1 MIYVPGSSS
10 VAYVSYLL
18 TVIHSLYNCAALT
31 TVLFC
36 LVIMYGTNNSSMWLS
51 FSELVMKALE
61 KKKIR
66 TSTKT
71 NNDLLCLGIVPDI
84 SQAPAQGA
92 KIHRQGLYQD
102 KKNKAVVMAVYQVSC
117 TVYAPYI
124 ADHPNVAFVDEEY
137 GEDKVDGKFVS
148 NGCKDGSRQI
158 EFKLNLKDQYEPLN
172 DYHHVGTLDV
182 FPYRDTPDTTNRND
196 CLISSDTMDVEFDQY
211 LINPLA
217 SKPEKSSR
225 NIYSHKKQRL

>member
-1 MIYVPGSSS
+1 MIYAPGSSS
-10 VAYVSYLL
+10 FASYVSYLL

-31 TVLFC
+31 SVLFY
-36 LVIMYGTNNSSMWLS
+36 LVNMYGTNNKGMWVS

-102 KKNKAVVMAVYQVSC
+102 KNKAVVMAVYQVSC

-124 ADHPNVAFVDEEY
+124 SDHPSVAFVDEEY
-137 GEDKVDGKFVS
+137 GGDRVDGKFVA
-148 NGCKDGSRQI
+148 NGTKDGARQI

-172 DYHHVGTLDV
+172 DYHHVGSLDV
-182 FPYRDTPDTTNRND
+182 VPYRPNGYFDVDMTGPTPMPME
-196 CLISSDTMDVEFDQY
+196 LAESPGLDQFS
-211 LINPLA
+211 LRPRR
-217 SKPEKSSR
+217 SCR

>member
-31 TVLFC
+31 SVLFY
-36 LVIMYGTNNSSMWLS
+36 LVNMYSTNNKGMWVS

-71 NNDLLCLGIVPDI
+71 NNDLCLGIVPDI

-102 KKNKAVVMAVYQVSC
+102 KNKAVVMAVYQVSC

-124 ADHPNVAFVDEEY
+124 SDHPSVAFVDEEY
-137 GEDKVDGKFVS
+137 GEDRVDGKFVA
-148 NGCKDGSRQI
+148 NGTKDGARQI

-172 DYHHVGTLDV
+172 DYHHVGSLDV
-182 FPYRDTPDTTNRND
+182 VPYRDTPDTTNRND
-196 CLISSDTMDVEFDQY
+196 CLFSIDTKDVEVDQY

-217 SKPEKSSR
+217 SKPEKSCR

>member
-1 MIYVPGSSS
+1 MIYAPGSSS
-10 VAYVSYLL
+10 FASYVSYLL

-31 TVLFC
+31 SVLFY
-36 LVIMYGTNNSSMWLS
+36 LVNMYGTNNKGMWVS

-71 NNDLLCLGIVPDI
+71 NNDLLSLGIVPDI

-102 KKNKAVVMAVYQVSC
+102 KNKAVVMAVYQVSC

-124 ADHPNVAFVDEEY
+124 SDHPSVAFVDEEY
-137 GEDKVDGKFVS
+137 GGDRVDGKFVA
-148 NGCKDGSRQI
+148 NGTKDGARQI

-172 DYHHVGTLDV
+172 DYHHVGSLDV
-182 FPYRDTPDTTNRND
+182 VPYRDTPDTTNRND
-196 CLISSDTMDVEFDQY
+196 CLFSIDTKDVEVDQY

-217 SKPEKSSR
+217 SKPEKSCR

>member
-31 TVLFC
+31 SVLFY
-36 LVIMYGTNNSSMWLS
+36 LVNMYDTNNKGMWVS

-102 KKNKAVVMAVYQVSC
+102 KNKAVVMAVYQVSC

-124 ADHPNVAFVDEEY
+124 SDHPSVAFVDEEY
-137 GEDKVDGKFVS
+137 GGDRVDGKFVA
-148 NGCKDGSRQI
+148 NGTKDGARQI

-172 DYHHVGTLDV
+172 DYHHVGSLDV
-182 FPYRDTPDTTNRND
+182 VPYRDTPDTTNRND
-196 CLISSDTMDVEFDQY
+196 CLISIDTMAVEFDQY

-217 SKPEKSSR
+217 SKPEKSCR